1 MDLYLL
7 SSDPQALAVC
17 KHAVHGW
24 TVNVHTVSSSDGIP
38 VRSLDFDETIL
49 IAHSDYVMAHPED
62 AKALSQ
68 LPFLRVAILCPDVST
83 ATVLDTALG
92 NACEVIPNPLE
103 STLRFRI
110 GDWLS
115 HVALSREA
123 HIQTRQINE
132 IASVLETS
140 SQDLTALKQKITF
153 LDRQRQKLSSV
164 LETMNTLSRLSQEIN
179 CLDLDEIITIC
190 VTKIPLLVKARYASL
205 YLHNY
210 ENNTLELKRHNH
222 GYRIDDVVRVTEDSK
237 SAMVRALLERR
248 ILLIRDFDEYERTYD
263 VSVERPNAGKYS
275 SRSCIIAP
283 MLAGD
288 RVVAVL
294 NLADKRSGAFFDEVN
309 DLPPIEQLSVLVGSA
324 IRNWQLFQEVRLQAK
339 TDTMTG
345 FINHQTFFEEL
356 EKEVLRVRRYHGA
369 LSILMA
375 DVDNFKLINDIY
387 GHQLGDYILTEIARI
402 IKLNVRDTD
411 IPARYGGDE
420 FAVILAQADLARA
433 KLVAERIREMV
444 DAQSFNYEDKKLNL
458 SLSLGVAQYRPGHS
472 VANFVN
478 AADKAL
484 YEAKAHG
491 RNRVETTL
499 PG

>member
-7 SSDPQALAVC
+7 SSDAQALAVC
-17 KHAVHGW
+17 KHAVSGW
-24 TVNVHTVSSSDGIP
+24 RLNVHTVTSSEEIP
-38 VRSLDFDETIL
+38 LRSLDLNDTIL

-68 LPFLRVAILCPDVST
+68 LPFLRIAILCPDT
-83 ATVLDTALG
+83 ANATLVDSAFG
-92 NACEVIPNPLE
+92 NECEVIPGVLE
-103 STLRFRI
+103 SALRFRI

-115 HVALSREA
+115 FEALSREA
-123 HIQTRQINE
+123 RLQARQIKD
-132 IASVLETS
+132 IATILETS
-140 SQDLTALKQKITF
+140 SQDTNALKQKITF

-164 LETMNTLSRLSQEIN
+164 LETMNMLSRLSQEIN
-179 CLDLDEIITIC
+179 CLDLDEIINIC
-190 VTKIPLLVKARYASL
+190 VTKIPLLVDARYASL

-210 ENNTLELKRHNH
+210 QDNTLELKRHNH
-222 GYRIDDVVRVTEDSK
+222 GYRIDDVVRVSEDSK
-237 SAMVRALLERR
+237 SAMCRALLERR

-263 VSVERPNAGKYS
+263 LSVERPNARKYS

-309 DLPPIEQLSVLVGSA
+309 DLPPIEQMSVLVGSA
-324 IRNWQLFQEVRLQAK
+324 IRNWQLFQEVRIQAK
-339 TDTMTG
+339 TDAMTG

-369 LSILMA
+369 LSILMV
-375 DVDNFKLINDIY
+375 DVDNFKLINDVY

-402 IKLNVRDTD
+402 IELNVRDTD

-420 FAVILAQADLARA
+420 FAVILEQADVARA

-444 DAQSFNYEDKKLNL
+444 DAQSFTYEDKKLNL
-458 SLSLGVAQYRPGHS
+458 SLSIGVAQYRPGHS
-472 VANFVN
+472 VADFVN
-478 AADKAL
+478 EADKAL